1 MVVMMYIS
9 KYDTKFITFMNKK
22 YKEFGVK
29 FEFYDD
35 YILWLFYDY
44 FKGNEKEYYVQ
55 LEKDLGEYSDFQ
67 TGKERDNR
75 GRLSGD
81 MID

>member
-1 MVVMMYIS
+1 MYIS

-22 YKEFGVK
+22 YKKFGVK

-75 GRLSGD
+75 GRLRSD
-81 MID
+81 IID

>member
-22 YKEFGVK
+22 YKKFGVK

>member
-35 YILWLFYDY
+35 YIL
-44 FKGNEKEYYVQ
+44 
-55 LEKDLGEYSDFQ
+55 
-67 TGKERDNR
+67 
-75 GRLSGD
+75 
-81 MID
+81 